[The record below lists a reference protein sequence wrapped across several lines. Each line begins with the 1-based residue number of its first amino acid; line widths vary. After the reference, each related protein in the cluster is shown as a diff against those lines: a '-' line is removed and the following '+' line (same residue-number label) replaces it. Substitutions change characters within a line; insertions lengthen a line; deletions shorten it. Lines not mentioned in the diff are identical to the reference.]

1 MDDEV
6 GEVDQMSSNE
16 QDRKIL
22 WIVLWINLV
31 QCALG
36 IGVGAWASSTALIG
50 AALDNLA
57 DASVYA
63 AGLYAIGRSA
73 QAKVTVARLSGY
85 LLIGSSLLLA
95 VEVFRR
101 FLGSEEPIGPAM
113 MLVAGI
119 NFSVNVFCLRLLKRH
134 KGEDVNFKASSIFTS
149 NDSAINLAILVSGL
163 LVIWLGSNIPDLVLG
178 IVSALIAANGGREI
192 LEHARKAENKSSE
205 GDLKK

>member
-1 MDDEV
+1 MEDEV

-85 LLIGSSLLLA
+85 LLIGSKQLFLL
-95 VEVFRR
+95 
-101 FLGSEEPIGPAM
+101 
-113 MLVAGI
+113 
-119 NFSVNVFCLRLLKRH
+119 
-134 KGEDVNFKASSIFTS
+134 
-149 NDSAINLAILVSGL
+149 
-163 LVIWLGSNIPDLVLG
+163 IWLGQKIK
-178 IVSALIAANGGREI
+178 LICLI
-192 LEHARKAENKSSE
+192 QQL
-205 GDLKK
+205 